1 MNVVSEYKQK
11 SIEDLIER
19 GVALREIARRLMV
32 DRSTVRRIARQV
44 SKPPTPATGS
54 SEPEGAKPPTPST
67 GSEGEEVQNVP
78 LRRPGFVAGSLR
90 STLPAS
96 ECAPHCEW
104 IGTQLG
110 LGRNAMSIYQDLVE
124 MHGFGHKYSSVRR
137 FVKGLKRRAPERFDF
152 LEYGPGEEAQ
162 VDYGEGAPTLLPNG
176 KWKKPYLFVMTL
188 KFSGKAFRKVV
199 WKTSQEVW
207 AQLHEEAF
215 RAFGGCTKYVVLDNL
230 KEGVIKPDLY
240 EPELNRVY
248 AAVLAHYGVV
258 AQPCRV
264 RDPNRKGTVERAIQ
278 HTQDTALKG
287 KRFDTIEK
295 QNEWLA
301 HWEER
306 WAAPRI
312 HGRKKRQVQAMYLEE
327 KPHLL
332 PLPAAGFRSFVEE
345 ERKVDDSGMVQ
356 IKGSY
361 YSVPTELIYLPVRV
375 RIYGDEIVIL
385 DLKGEVARRH
395 ERTHVKGRAIFVE
408 TDRVFNPSR
417 QTAMLFGKAE
427 KIGPNTAKIAET
439 LFTRDG
445 RLAHDVLWGL
455 TGLIKTYHEAD
466 IDRVC
471 GLFVRDTHPS
481 YHKIKNIL
489 KKTARPRATPATPAT
504 DLMQQA
510 PEIRSPADYQR
521 FWELHA
527 RSDTQQQEGTT
538 NGDVSN

>member
-1 MNVVSEYKQK
+1 LAVSQ
-11 SIEDLIER
+11 S
-19 GVALREIARRLMV
+19 
-32 DRSTVRRIARQV
+32 
-44 SKPPTPATGS
+44 
-54 SEPEGAKPPTPST
+54 
-67 GSEGEEVQNVP
+67 
-78 LRRPGFVAGSLR
+78 
-90 STLPAS
+90 
-96 ECAPHCEW
+96 APYREW
-104 IGTQLG
+104 IEAQVD

-124 MHGFGHKYSSVRR
+124 MHGFSSKYSSVQR
-137 FVKGLKRRAPERFDF
+137 FVKKLKRRNPERFDF

-162 VDYGEGAPTLLPNG
+162 VDYGEGALTLLPNG

-188 KFSGKAFRKVV
+188 KYSGKSFRKVV

-207 AQLHEEAF
+207 AKLHEEAF

-240 EPELNRVY
+240 EPTLNKVY
-248 AAVLAHYGVV
+248 AAVLAHYGVI

-264 RDPNRKGTVERAIQ
+264 RDPNRKGSVERAIQ

-287 KRFDTIEK
+287 KKFDTIEK

-345 ERKVDDSGMVQ
+345 ERKVDDSGTVQ
-356 IKGSY
+356 VKGSY

-375 RIYGDEIVIL
+375 RIYADEIAIL
-385 DLKGEVARRH
+385 DPKGDVVRRH
-395 ERTHVKGRAIFVE
+395 PRTPIKGRAVFAE
-408 TDRVFNPSR
+408 GDRIFNPSR
-417 QTAMLFGKAE
+417 ETASLFTKIG
-427 KIGPNTAKIAET
+427 KIGPNAEKFAHG
-439 LFTRDG
+439 LFARDG
-445 RLAHDVLWGL
+445 RIAHGILWGFV
-455 TGLIKTYHEAD
+455 GLARTYLEGD

-471 GLFVRDTHPS
+471 GLVLAQTYPS
-481 YHKIKNIL
+481 YHSIKAIL
-489 KKTARPRATPATPAT
+489 KNTAKPRAAPVI
-504 DLMQQA
+504 DLQQQA
-510 PEIRSPADYQR
+510 PEIRPATDYTR

-527 RSDTQQQEGTT
+527 RSNNQHGEET
-538 NGDVSN
+538 NGSITY

>member
-1 MNVVSEYKQK
+1 MNVLSEERKTTIK
-11 SIEDLIER
+11 TLLER
-19 GVALREIARRLMV
+19 GLSHREIARV
-32 DRSTVRRIARQV
+32 TGTHRSAIKKVAE
-44 SKPPTPATGS
+44 A
-54 SEPEGAKPPTPST
+54 EAKRTTPST
-67 GSEGEEVQNVP
+67 GSEGRESQNVP
-78 LRRPGFVAGSLR
+78 PPSTGSGSGEAQNNPPCRPAPWAPELIA

-96 ECAPHCEW
+96 QSAPYRDW
-104 IGTQLG
+104 IEAQVN

-124 MHGFGHKYSSVRR
+124 MHGFGHKYSSVQR
-137 FVKGLKRRAPERFDF
+137 FVKRLRSKAPERFDF

-162 VDYGEGAPTLLPNG
+162 VDYGEGARTLLPNG

-188 KFSGKAFRKVV
+188 KYSGKAFRKVV
-199 WKTSQEVW
+199 WKTSQDVW
-207 AQLHEEAF
+207 AKLHEEAF
-215 RAFGGCTKYVVLDNL
+215 RSFGGCTKYVVLDNL

-240 EPELNRVY
+240 EPELNKVY
-248 AAVLAHYGVV
+248 AAVLGHYGVV

-264 RDPNRKGTVERAIQ
+264 RDPNRKGSVERAIQ

-287 KRFDTIEK
+287 KTFESIEK

-361 YSVPTELIYLPVRV
+361 YSAPTALIYLPVRV
-375 RIYGDEIVIL
+375 RIYADEIAIL
-385 DLKGEVARRH
+385 NPAGDIVRRH
-395 ERTHVKGRAIFVE
+395 ERTPIKGRAIIAE
-408 TDRVFNPSR
+408 TDRIFNPSR
-417 QTAMLFGKAE
+417 ETAKLFDKI
-427 KIGPNTAKIAET
+427 KRIGPNGEKFAHN
-439 LFTRDG
+439 LFARDG
-445 RLAHDVLWGL
+445 RIAQHILWGL
-455 TGLIKTYHEAD
+455 VGLVKTYTEAD

-471 GLFVRDTHPS
+471 GLVLAQTYPS
-481 YHKIKNIL
+481 YRSIKTIL
-489 KKTARPRATPATPAT
+489 KNTAKPREAPVI
-504 DLMQQA
+504 DLQQQA
-510 PEIRSPADYQR
+510 PEIRPAADYQR

-527 RSDTQQQEGTT
+527 RSNNQQGEET
-538 NGDVSN
+538 NGHDSH